1 MFYLLLF
8 FSSLFASE
16 IELFCDYAW
25 DAKGQNMFPVSEND
39 QSLLSQIRKKLIKN
53 SDEIRSWE
61 IEKYRPALL
70 NWKGVKNLTD
80 FVHWLGFGV
89 NQEIFSPNTK
99 AWVFWNL
106 GPKLQELNL
115 AKLPK
120 EKLFLVMWEPPAV
133 QKELYDPKT
142 HALFDK
148 ILTWDDDLVDNKKFF
163 KLHYPAIH
171 PRISNVIPFEEKKFC
186 VMIAR
191 RLTSDH
197 PKELYSER
205 RKALK
210 FFEEKPE
217 GEFDLFGYNWKK
229 KKYKNYQGPL
239 ADKIGKLKEYKFSI
253 CYENTGDVKGYI
265 SEKIFDCFTA
275 GVVPIY
281 LGASNV
287 TDYIPATCFIDKR
300 NFANYEDLYQF
311 LKGMT
316 QEKYQ
321 DYLNEAE
328 KFLSSEKAKVFTD
341 EYFVDHF
348 LSLLKRL

>member
-1 MFYLLLF
+1 MIYLLLF
-8 FSSLFASE
+8 FGSLFASE

-25 DAKGQNMFPVSEND
+25 DAKGQTMFPISEQD
-39 QSLLSQIRKKLIKN
+39 QSLLSQIRKQLLKRG
-53 SDEIRSWE
+53 DEIRSWE

-70 NWKGVKNLTD
+70 NWNGVKNLTD
-80 FVHWLGFGV
+80 FAHWLGFGV
-89 NQEIFSPNTK
+89 IEKNVSSNV
-99 AWVFWNL
+99 WVFWNL
-106 GPKLQELNL
+106 GPKIQELNL
-115 AKLPK
+115 AKVPK
-120 EKLFLVMWEPPAV
+120 EKLFLVMWEPPSV
-133 QKELYDPKT
+133 QKELYDPKIQ
-142 HALFDK
+142 ALFGK

-171 PRISNVIPFEEKKFC
+171 PRISEIVPFEEKKFC

-205 RKALK
+205 RRAIK
-210 FFEEKPE
+210 FFEEKSE

-229 KKYKNYQGPL
+229 KKYKNYQGSV

-253 CYENTGDVKGYI
+253 CYENTGNVKGYI

-287 TDYIPATCFIDKR
+287 TDYIPANCFIDKR

-311 LKGMT
+311 LKSMT
-316 QEKYQ
+316 QEEYQ
-321 DYLNEAE
+321 GYLERAE

-341 EYFVDHF
+341 EYFIEQF
-348 LSLLKRL
+348 ISLIEKP